1 MTVFAYGQTG
11 SGKTYTMFGSDW
23 EHTISKGLKAQH
35 QNTFFED
42 LISDEN
48 YAGLIPRTIYA
59 LFEEIKSFTQQ
70 ESHGFNIYCSF
81 LQIYNEKIYDLL
93 QVNVLSFRTFQ
104 NPKHLIFMN
113 RRLMVFL
120 SKDWRSMQ

>member
-23 EHTISKGLKAQH
+23 ENAISKHIKAQQH

-48 YAGLIPRTIYA
+48 YAGLIPRTIYS
-59 LFEEIKSFTQQ
+59 LFEQVKAY
-70 ESHGFNIYCSF
+70 ESNEGQGFNIYCSF

-93 QVNVLSFRTFQ
+93 QVVYN
-104 NPKHLIFMN
+104 
-113 RRLMVFL
+113 
-120 SKDWRSMQ
+120 